1 MTQHWQFGTRSDG
14 RLIHAYRLR
23 SDAGYAAVILNQGA
37 ILQSFFLPNGRNVT
51 LGFDEWNSYES
62 DTNYKGRIIGPNANR
77 IANARFKIDDREHR
91 LTANDGLHNLHSGPT
106 GFDGEIWDAALTD
119 RGLELKLDCPQ
130 ARHGFPGKIRAALNI
145 SLIGNTLRFE
155 MEATSNRPTPMNLTW
170 HPYWNLSGETRIDG
184 HDLEVNANLHTMMAT
199 PKTLPVSDTF
209 RDFTSPRPLG
219 SVRLDCSYD
228 QVKSAR
234 LTAGQ
239 TAMTVTSSLPCLQ
252 VYTGDA
258 LPQSRAGIALEPQ
271 FRPNDINFAQDS
283 LLRPGEIYRHWIE
296 YRFDDI

>member
-1 MTQHWQFGTRSDG
+1 
-14 RLIHAYRLR
+14 
-23 SDAGYAAVILNQGA
+23 
-37 ILQSFFLPNGRNVT
+37 
-51 LGFDEWNSYES
+51 
-62 DTNYKGRIIGPNANR
+62 
-77 IANARFKIDDREHR
+77 
-91 LTANDGLHNLHSGPT
+91 
-106 GFDGEIWDAALTD
+106 
-119 RGLELKLDCPQ
+119 
-130 ARHGFPGKIRAALNI
+130 
-145 SLIGNTLRFE
+145 

-184 HDLEVNANLHTMMAT
+184 HDLEVNANLHTMMGTQKA
-199 PKTLPVSDTF
+199 LPVSDTF

-228 QVKSAR
+228 LVKSAR

-252 VYTGDA
+252 VYSGDA